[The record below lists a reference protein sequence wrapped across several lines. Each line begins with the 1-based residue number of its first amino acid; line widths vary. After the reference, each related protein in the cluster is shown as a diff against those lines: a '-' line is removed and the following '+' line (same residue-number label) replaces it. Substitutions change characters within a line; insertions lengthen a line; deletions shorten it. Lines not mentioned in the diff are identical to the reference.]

1 MNRNEL
7 QEAYINLLIDGMDHK
22 TMHQFVYDTLND
34 NLKTYSENEIL
45 HCISELYCSHYDC

>member
-45 HCISELYCSHYDC
+45 HCISELYCSYYDC